1 MGIRESSY
9 DLAGPAGAVPPLGS
23 IRAWLRDLLVG
34 FAAGIVADIELLVTE
49 LVTNAYEHGAGCAA
63 LRMYLPADRAVVRL
77 EVEDRSPHLRPRLPG
92 HADLSSPGGRGLAL
106 IAAISADWG
115 VDSEPDRKTV
125 WAEIS
130 LA

>member
-9 DLAGPAGAVPPLGS
+9 DLAEVAGAAPPLGS

-63 LRMYLPADRAVVRL
+63 LRMYLAADRAVVRL
-77 EVEDRSPHLRPRLPG
+77 EVDDRSPHLRIRPPEG
-92 HADLSSPGGRGLAL
+92 ADLSSPGGRGLVL

-115 VDSEPDRKTV
+115 VDAEPGRKTV
-125 WAEIS
+125 WAEIP